1 MSGLT
6 LRLPH
11 VAKNGVDNTFYLF
24 YCSIFRGRRPE
35 KSANKDG
42 KFATAV
48 LKKGA
53 PNGYNKD
60 MIEVEAPSDALALQK
75 QSDGNAKENEKRKG
89 EVYG

>member
-1 MSGLT
+1 MFLQFAVKSGAG
-6 LRLPH
+6 R
-11 VAKNGVDNTFYLF
+11 NGIFMQQ
-24 YCSIFRGRRPE
+24 CSMFHGRSPE
-35 KSANKDG
+35 KAANKDG

-60 MIEVEAPSDALALQK
+60 MIEAEAPSDALALQK